1 MGLELLQEI
10 KPAWAFRIKG
20 TSSAALDPAFASQ
33 VIQVHR
39 VLGWNMDRVN
49 VHGGRPVLRDNTLTY
64 LCPARRI
71 ASTWSES
78 TTTWATWLNVGARAA
93 EGKSCAQ
100 SIELVS

>member
-1 MGLELLQEI
+1 MGLELLQKI

-20 TSSAALDPAFASQ
+20 TSSAAHDPAFASQ
-33 VIQVHR
+33 AIQVHR
-39 VLGWNMDRVN
+39 VMGWNMDRVN

-78 TTTWATWLNVGARAA
+78 TNNWAALHNVGARVA
-93 EGKSCAQ
+93 EGKSCEQ
-100 SIELVS
+100 PIELVS